1 MKRIILFLAAFI
13 MLAQFQLRAD
23 EGMWILSL
31 LNKNYADM
39 KKQGFKLTPEDI
51 YSLNKASIKDAI
63 VIFGG
68 GCTGEIVSDKGLL
81 LTNHHCGYGYI
92 QSQSSVEHNYLR
104 DGFWAKTIAEEQPIP
119 GLKVSFFIRIED
131 VSEQIKSKFTGEM
144 TEVQR
149 QKIITETGDEIQK
162 KASEGGKYNAMVRSF
177 FDSNSF
183 YLLVYEVYSDV
194 RFVGAPP
201 SSIGK
206 FGHDTD
212 NWMWPRHTGDF
223 SVFRVY
229 MSPEGKAAAYSDKN
243 VPLKPKYSLPVSLKG
258 VKKDDFTMIVGF
270 PGRTNRYLTSFGIDE
285 LIGISNTN
293 RIKIRGIRQDI
304 MLEDMKAD
312 EKINIQY
319 ASKFSR
325 SSNYWKN
332 SIGMNRGLT
341 KLNVKAT
348 KQETEEKFKKWVA
361 ADPQR
366 QSKYGNAI
374 ELLENAYKGRKDYQ
388 HVGQYISETM
398 IQGIEIFGFALRVN
412 RMLDA
417 PDKIIEFAKD
427 FFKDYSKPTDQKIAV
442 AMLNLYMTDVK
453 EEYYPAFITE
463 EIKAKLNGD
472 VKNYVDDLYQKSL
485 FANEKEFFEFMKN
498 YDKAKLQE
506 DPAFKAALAINDVNT
521 KVTKASEPF
530 DIDLAKGR
538 RLFLA
543 GLMEM
548 DKTKNFYPDANST
561 IRLTYGKVGDYR
573 PKDGVIYDYIT
584 TLDGVIEKEIPGD
597 FEFDVPARLKELYQ
611 KKDYGVYGQNGKL
624 VVCFTSNNDITGG
637 NSGSPIMNGKGEL
650 IGLAFDGNWEAMSG
664 DIAFEPALQKTI
676 NVDIRYVLWVMDIY
690 AGAKHLVDEMKII
703 K

>member
-92 QSQSSVEHNYLR
+92 QAQSSVEHNYLR

-131 VSEQIKSKFTGEM
+131 VTEQIKTKFTDEM

-388 HVGQYISETM
+388 YVGQYIGETM

-417 PDKIIEFAKD
+417 PDKITEFAKD

-442 AMLNLYMTDVK
+442 AMLNLYMADVE

-506 DPAFKAALAINDVNT
+506 DPAFKAALTINDVNT

-530 DIDLAKGR
+530 DTDLAKGR